1 MSSAIVYHLP
11 RLCVNLGSVEPATH
25 FVFPAKLAF
34 LPFLGFFAF
43 CRLLRQC
50 VAHKF
55 RAHRFPAD
63 PGRTVFENQWS
74 CAAFSVTPGTH
85 SGTHPGTHPRQ
96 TIPRIGTSISRS
108 EHFSAGTS
116 MMSAI
121 SCSNLLTGSE
131 QSGGEAG
138 FLGQL
143 EIDAGYFWQAGSR
156 IVYNVDKNVRII
168 ISFAEMVV

>member
-74 CAAFSVTPGTH
+74 CTAFSVTPGTH
-85 SGTHPGTHPRQ
+85 SGTHPGTHPRHDSSDWNEYLE
-96 TIPRIGTSISRS
+96 IGTLFSRNLNDV
-108 EHFSAGTS
+108 
-116 MMSAI
+116 
-121 SCSNLLTGSE
+121 SN
-131 QSGGEAG
+131 
-138 FLGQL
+138 
-143 EIDAGYFWQAGSR
+143 
-156 IVYNVDKNVRII
+156 
-168 ISFAEMVV
+168 